1 MFLMARRRDRSA
13 GQAVSCCRCG
23 CSGIRPIRCIR
34 AGPPF
39 LGALGG
45 SQRPPAT
52 RYLITSTQSF
62 SFATNAVFPG
72 LSNATREGVPPRVS
86 VFTIVRCARSTMV
99 S

>member
-1 MFLMARRRDRSA
+1 MFLMAGDGIAPLVRQSA
-13 GQAVSCCRCG
+13 AVGCG
-23 CSGIRPIRCIR
+23 CSGIRPIRWIR
-34 AGPPF
+34 SGPPF
-39 LGALGG
+39 LGDLGG

-72 LSNATREGVPPRVS
+72 LSKATRDGVPPRVS